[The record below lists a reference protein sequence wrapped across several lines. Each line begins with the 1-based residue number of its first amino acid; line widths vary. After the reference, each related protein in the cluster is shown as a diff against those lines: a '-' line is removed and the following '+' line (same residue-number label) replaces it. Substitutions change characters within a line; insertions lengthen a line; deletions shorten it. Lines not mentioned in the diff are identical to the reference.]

1 LTLHEISEIFEFLGF
16 GLFGGLVARFPLFDF
31 LHKFSVFEFF
41 GLKFLLQ
48 GDVHLGKSLF
58 EHLIFMI
65 KCLTNLVEF
74 FHFFTILL
82 PFPFHGETFLSE
94 FSDLDFVIGR
104 VEELSFAL
112 FKFDSKDFNLT
123 GEAFDF
129 DGLEDDDELN
139 VFAEVGF
146 FIIG

>member
-1 LTLHEISEIFEFLGF
+1 
-16 GLFGGLVARFPLFDF
+16 
-31 LHKFSVFEFF
+31 
-41 GLKFLLQ
+41 
-48 GDVHLGKSLF
+48 
-58 EHLIFMI
+58 MI
-65 KCLTNLVEF
+65 KSFTNLVEF

-82 PFPFHGETFLSE
+82 PFAFHGETFLSE

-104 VEELSFAL
+104 VEELSFA
-112 FKFDSKDFNLT
+112 FFEFDSEDFNLT

-139 VFAEVGF
+139 VFAKVGF

>member
-1 LTLHEISEIFEFLGF
+1 
-16 GLFGGLVARFPLFDF
+16 
-31 LHKFSVFEFF
+31 
-41 GLKFLLQ
+41 
-48 GDVHLGKSLF
+48 
-58 EHLIFMI
+58 M
-65 KCLTNLVEF
+65 
-74 FHFFTILL
+74 
-82 PFPFHGETFLSE
+82 
-94 FSDLDFVIGR
+94 DFVIGR